1 MSVILRPNQF
11 NPVSRELTT
20 GIRVDRATDTLPQS
34 TDEAIFT
41 ITGGRV
47 LVVGLVGEVT
57 TAIGAGTTPDL
68 KIKYNPTAAGSD
80 FDLCTA
86 VSIASDAVGQMYY
99 IAGSVAS
106 PGALLVGGAVGQANP
121 VFATPLLLSEGDIEI
136 DMDESVTGSVSWSL
150 IYVPWDADAEVA
162 AA

>member
-1 MSVILRPNQF
+1 MSVLIQGSQLRSLLLG
-11 NPVSRELTT
+11 V
-20 GIRVDRATDTLPQS
+20 RVERATDTLPQS

-41 ITGGRV
+41 VSGGRV
-47 LVVGLVGEVT
+47 LITSLVGEVT
-57 TAIGAGTTPDL
+57 TAIAAGTTPDL
-68 KIKYNPTAAGSD
+68 KIKYNPTATGSD

-121 VFATPLLLSEGDIEI
+121 VFTAPLMLSEGDIEI
-136 DMDESVTGSVSWSL
+136 DMDESVTGSVAWTLTYIPLDDGAS
-150 IYVPWDADAEVA
+150 VA

>member
-1 MSVILRPNQF
+1 MSVLIQGSQLRALLLG
-11 NPVSRELTT
+11 V
-20 GIRVDRATDTLPQS
+20 RVERATDTLPQS
-34 TDEAIFT
+34 TDEAIFAVS
-41 ITGGRV
+41 GGRV
-47 LVVGLVGEVT
+47 LITSLVGEVT

-121 VFATPLLLSEGDIEI
+121 VFTAPLMLSEGDIEI
-136 DMDESVTGSVSWSL
+136 DMDESVTGSVAWTLTYIPLDDGAS
-150 IYVPWDADAEVA
+150 VA

>member
-1 MSVILRPNQF
+1 MSVLIQGSQLRALLLG
-11 NPVSRELTT
+11 V
-20 GIRVDRATDTLPQS
+20 RVERATDTLPQS

-41 ITGGRV
+41 VSGGRV
-47 LVVGLVGEVT
+47 LITSLVGEVT
-57 TAIGAGTTPDL
+57 TVIGAGTTPDL

-121 VFATPLLLSEGDIEI
+121 VFTAPLMLSEGDIEI
-136 DMDESVTGSVSWSL
+136 DMDESVTGSVAWTLTYIPLDDGAS
-150 IYVPWDADAEVA
+150 VA